1 MSTTLSETSV
11 DRADTRPP
19 RTRAGRWWLDAPV
32 RQKVLGIVLLVA
44 LICLPPIVAGVV
56 LDAQLDDAR
65 ADTRSNL
72 DAIDDLRSL
81 RTSLLDADNAFQFYG
96 TDGGFASP
104 DYVEDFRTA
113 ADAIP
118 AQIEAVQDAL
128 PDDLAPAGRE
138 VAQRSEAMIDQIGV
152 LFGFGA
158 AGTEPAD
165 VQDDPGLF
173 ELNPALVDELT
184 VALETSP
191 TAFAAIDELA
201 RQLDEMLAQSRAEVD
216 RLQERFVWVML
227 ASLAAALLGAAGGAF
242 VVTSGILRRV
252 DQLTESGEQFLRTG
266 ELATTTRS
274 ADEIGRLTEKILVV
288 AEMLD
293 DRRKEATA
301 ATRTKDEFLSR
312 VSHELKTPLSAMIE
326 LGSELEGDAE
336 LSPESRDDAAHIA
349 SAGDHLRALVDE
361 LLDIKA
367 IEVGQLSIAIE
378 PVSVDETASD
388 AITLIRTMPAARS
401 ITVLSDCPVDAVV
414 AADRR
419 RLREVLLNLLS
430 NAVKYNRA
438 DGRVDLTA
446 RRRDGTVRV
455 AVRDTGPGISA
466 TDQERLFQPFER
478 LAADH
483 TDVEGSG
490 VGLAVTKRVVEAMG
504 GTIGVDSEVGRGST
518 FWFDLP
524 AGDAPRSSDRPV
536 PLPATPLPES

>member
-1 MSTTLSETSV
+1 MPTTLSDPPIDPAGS
-11 DRADTRPP
+11 RPP
-19 RTRAGRWWLDAPV
+19 RTPAGRWWLNAPV
-32 RQKVLGIVLLVA
+32 RRKVLGIVLLVA
-44 LICLPPIVAGVV
+44 LMCLPPIIAGLA
-56 LDAQLDDAR
+56 LDGQLDDAR
-65 ADTRSNL
+65 ADTRRTL
-72 DAIDDLRSL
+72 DATDALRSL
-81 RTSLLDADNAFQFYG
+81 RTSLLAADTAFQFYG

-104 DYVEDFRTA
+104 DYVDDFRAA
-113 ADAIP
+113 ADAVP
-118 AQIEAVQDAL
+118 AQIDAIQDAL
-128 PDDLAPAGRE
+128 PDPLAPAGRE
-138 VAQRSEAMIDQIGV
+138 VAQRAEAMIDQIEV

-165 VQDDPGLF
+165 VSDDPGLF
-173 ELNPALVDELT
+173 ELNPALVAELT

-191 TAFAAIDELA
+191 PAFAAIDELA
-201 RQLDEMLAQSRAEVD
+201 RQLDEILAEDRDEVD

-227 ASLAAALLGAAGGAF
+227 ASLTAALLAAAGGAF
-242 VVTSGILRRV
+242 VVTGGILRRV
-252 DQLTESGEQFLRTG
+252 DQLTDSGEQFLRTG
-266 ELATTTRS
+266 ELAPTTRS

-293 DRRKEATA
+293 DRRKEAVA

-312 VSHELKTPLSAMIE
+312 VSHELKTPLSAMID
-326 LGSELEGDAE
+326 LGNDLEGDAE

-388 AITLIRTMPAARS
+388 AIALIRTMPAARS

-438 DGRVDLTA
+438 GGRVDLTA
-446 RRRDGTVRV
+446 RRRNGTVRV

-466 TDQERLFQPFER
+466 TDLQRLFQPFER
-478 LAADH
+478 LAADD

-524 AGDAPRSSDRPV
+524 AGDAPRSPDRPA
-536 PLPATPLPES
+536 PPLPEP